1 MSVKNPQLVH
11 VHRKFDDTAIHDVED
26 QVINEL
32 KKLQLKFTKG
42 SRIAI
47 TAGSRGIDNIAVV
60 LRTVG
65 NFVRNAGAIPFFI
78 PAMGSHGG
86 ATAEGQ
92 LMVLRELGIVPEFI
106 GAPILSSMETVVI
119 GHLHNFA
126 LPSCHKLGDIEI
138 NIDKNAFESDGI
150 IVINRIKPHTSFHAD
165 FESGMLKMMAIG
177 MGKRIQAEIIH
188 SFGTNGLRTLIQPV
202 AQKILDTGKIIAG
215 IGLVENAYDKLK
227 IIQSFRPE
235 EILPGEKMLI
245 AEARKNMPSLPVDV
259 LDVLIV
265 EEMGKNYSGTGMD
278 TNIIGRIKI
287 ENETEPEKPSIKKI
301 VALDLSV
308 ATNGN
313 AYGVGLAD
321 FITKK
326 LFDKID
332 FNSTYANVIATN
344 FFERVKIPFIAK
356 NDDEAIKMA
365 INSCSQN
372 ENSNPRI
379 IRIKNTLNLEDIW
392 VSEHLLNEIVPD
404 IIN

>member
-11 VHRKFDDTAIHDVED
+11 IHRKFDDTAIRDVEAH
-26 QVINEL
+26 VISEL
-32 KKLQLKFTKG
+32 EKLQLKFTKG

-47 TAGSRGIDNIAVV
+47 TAGSRGIDNITVV
-60 LRTVG
+60 LRTVA
-65 NFVRNAGAIPFFI
+65 NFVRNAGAMPFFI

-92 LMVLRELGIVPEFI
+92 LKVLRGLGIVPEFI

-119 GHLHNFA
+119 GRLDNFTI
-126 LPSCHKLGDIEI
+126 PGCHKSCDIEI

-150 IVINRIKPHTSFHAD
+150 IVVNRVKPHTSFHAD

-202 AQKILDTGKIIAG
+202 AQTLLKTGKIIAG

-227 IIQSFRPE
+227 IIQSFSPE

-245 AEARKNMPSLPVDV
+245 VEARKNMPSLPVDV

-265 EEMGKNYSGTGMD
+265 EEIGKNYSGTGMD

-301 VALDLSV
+301 VALDLSL

-313 AYGVGLAD
+313 AYGIGLAD

-332 FNSTYANVIATN
+332 FDSTYANVIATN
-344 FFERVKIPFIAK
+344 FFERVKIPFIAN

-365 INSCSQN
+365 INSCGQN
-372 ENSNPRI
+372 ENFNTRI
-379 IRIKNTLNLEDIW
+379 TRIKNTLNLEDVW
-392 VSEHLLNEIVPD
+392 VSKNLLKEIDAD

>member
-1 MSVKNPQLVH
+1 VKNPQLVH
-11 VHRKFDDTAIHDVED
+11 VHQKFDDTAIHDVED

-119 GHLHNFA
+119 GHLRNFA
-126 LPSCHKLGDIEI
+126 LPSCHKLRDIEI

-150 IVINRIKPHTSFHAD
+150 IVVNRIKPHTSFHAD

-235 EILPGEKMLI
+235 DILPGEKMLI

-265 EEMGKNYSGTGMD
+265 EEIGKNYSGTGMD

-287 ENETEPEKPSIKKI
+287 DNETEPEKPSIKKI
-301 VALDLSV
+301 VALDLST

-313 AYGVGLAD
+313 AYGIGLAD
-321 FITKK
+321 FITQK

-332 FNSTYANVIATN
+332 LNSTYANVIATN

-356 NDDEAIKMA
+356 NESEAIKMA

-372 ENSNPRI
+372 ENYTPRI

-392 VSEHLLNEIVPD
+392 VSENLLNEIVPD